1 MNSKRIVHATA
12 VLFGV
17 LAGSSLA
24 QQTSSPAPTIHVIGD
39 AVSAVDAIEQL
50 TPDFTRE
57 TGITVVIEKAGYAAS
72 LQKAT
77 ADLQAK
83 AGTYDLILQS
93 RDALTSFA
101 TQGALFTINEL
112 EKAEGKKA
120 DFEGD
125 LFPNAWHELSN
136 YKGETYG
143 YPSAAN
149 TMFVLYR
156 KDLIDSATEKEAF
169 RKRYGYELAPPQDW
183 KQYRDLAEFF
193 TRPAE
198 GFYGTLLQGK
208 RFPAVWFEW
217 LNFAFSFG
225 GGVMEKEH
233 AWQYGPIIINS
244 PETIQATDYYNSL
257 KKFSYPGYANFTWDD
272 AVGQMRQGHIFM
284 CLMWSDALFHV
295 VDPKVSSV
303 VGKVGFAPLPA
314 GKAGR
319 VAEIAGSSYFVS
331 RYSKNPGAAFEFIL
345 WMMRRDNQ
353 IKQELAK
360 GASARK
366 SVYDDT
372 RVLELPYALANAQ
385 SLAVGRTMTDTVPEG
400 PQIAETI
407 ETAVNDV
414 LTDKKSSRQA
424 LDWAA
429 VEINKLLG
437 SKSPLKYRVSQ
448 CADLTC

>member
-1 MNSKRIVHATA
+1 MISKRLA
-12 VLFGV
+12 VVAVILFGMP
-17 LAGSSLA
+17 AGHSFARQASE
-24 QQTSSPAPTIHVIGD
+24 PVPTIHVIGD
-39 AVSAVDAIEQL
+39 ATSAVDAIEQL
-50 TPDFTRE
+50 IPEFTRE
-57 TGITVVIEKAGYAAS
+57 TGIQVVLEKAGYAAS

-77 ADLQAK
+77 ADLSTKSGA
-83 AGTYDLILQS
+83 YDVILQS
-93 RDALTSFA
+93 RDALATFA
-101 TQGALFTINEL
+101 TQGSLYTVDEL
-112 EKAEGKKA
+112 EKASRKKA

-125 LFPNAWHELSN
+125 LFPNAWKELSA
-136 YKGETYG
+136 YKGSIYG

-156 KDLIDSATEKEAF
+156 KDLMEDAAEQQSF
-169 RKRYGYELAPPQDW
+169 RKRYGYKLAPPQDW

-193 TRPAE
+193 NRPAE

-217 LNFAFSFG
+217 LNFAYSFG
-225 GGVMEKEH
+225 GGVMQREH

-257 KKFSYPGYANFTWDD
+257 KKFSYPGYTDFTWDD

-284 CLMWSDALFHV
+284 CLLWSDALFHV
-295 VDPKVSSV
+295 VDPKTSSV
-303 VGKVGFAPLPA
+303 VGKIGFAPLPA

-331 RYSKNPGAAFEFIL
+331 RYGKHPGASFEFIL
-345 WMMRRDNQ
+345 WMMKRDNQ

-366 SVYDDT
+366 SVYDDP

-385 SLAVGRTMTDTVPEG
+385 SLAVGKTMADTVPEA
-400 PQIAETI
+400 PQIAEVI
-407 ETAVNDV
+407 ETAINDV
-414 LTDKKSSRQA
+414 LSDKNSSQQA

-429 VEINKLLG
+429 VAINKMLG
-437 SKSPLKYRVSQ
+437 SKAPLKYPV
-448 CADLTC
+448 TH